1 MKKFILA
8 ILTIAIFCFSG
19 TSNATE
25 TAKNLGTTTVVADD
39 TSFLSQASRIL
50 EKVDIRRP
58 DVQEKAK
65 KRIFFNLGTYIV
77 LGYRDPLGYS
87 VEGRFAKQKNLSLL
101 GVRGIYD
108 FAGNHVFITPFLGA
122 EFGVINDSKNFCH
135 KGSMYGPMVGVRKEL
150 KEIPFTL
157 TTDFGV
163 YKISMANT
171 VASVDDWQFIVNC
184 DVSFSLET
192 FLNYFKR

>member
-1 MKKFILA
+1 MWCL
-8 ILTIAIFCFSG
+8 
-19 TSNATE
+19 
-25 TAKNLGTTTVVADD
+25 
-39 TSFLSQASRIL
+39 
-50 EKVDIRRP
+50 
-58 DVQEKAK
+58 
-65 KRIFFNLGTYIV
+65 YIV

-122 EFGVINDSKNFCH
+122 EFGVINDSKFCH

-192 FLNYFKR
+192 FLNYFKRWKMRISIFFLLLLFATAIAEAKINIGPMNAIKSIHNDLERKVMIIVD